1 MYALGLGADE
11 IELAVDADRGI
22 LLRAEARFA
31 GKPFR
36 LLEVREARFDE
47 ELPPAPFVFEPPP
60 GEIVRSVEDV
70 YGVDYVRISSDT
82 LDLDAL
88 LAVGGSLVE
97 APTELPPVLYS

>member
-1 MYALGLGADE
+1 MPTAASSF
-11 IELAVDADRGI
+11 ARRRGS
-22 LLRAEARFA
+22 RASRSGCSRCA
-31 GKPFR
+31 K
-36 LLEVREARFDE
+36 ARFDE